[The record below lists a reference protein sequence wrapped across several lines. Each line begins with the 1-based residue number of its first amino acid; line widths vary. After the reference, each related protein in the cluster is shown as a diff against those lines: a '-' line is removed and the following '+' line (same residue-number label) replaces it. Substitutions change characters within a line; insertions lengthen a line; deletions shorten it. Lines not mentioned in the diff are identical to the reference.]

1 MEKLRA
7 INSKSRN
14 IEKDVDHFVKE
25 EISTELSIYVT
36 KTGKKWNICINLVL
50 FLTMYMR
57 IYLFF
62 YNSVSL
68 YILFLLN
75 KYIKNNIFKNWMYFI
90 LFF

>member
-36 KTGKKWNICINLVL
+36 KTGKK
-50 FLTMYMR
+50 
-57 IYLFF
+57 
-62 YNSVSL
+62 
-68 YILFLLN
+68 
-75 KYIKNNIFKNWMYFI
+75 
-90 LFF
+90 